1 MKNLNAYE
9 IQAVSGASG
18 EISVSG
24 SASNDGW
31 KVEVKVTWKF

>member
-1 MKNLNAYE
+1 MKNLTLNE
-9 IQAVSGASG
+9 IQVVSGASG